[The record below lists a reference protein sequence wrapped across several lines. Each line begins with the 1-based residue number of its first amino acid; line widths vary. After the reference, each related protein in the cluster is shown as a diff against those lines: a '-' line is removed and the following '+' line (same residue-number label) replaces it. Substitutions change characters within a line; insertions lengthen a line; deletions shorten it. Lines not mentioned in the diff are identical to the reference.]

1 MNFMNRDKKIIYI
14 LGILCVLSF
23 TAWTQT
29 LSLPSGKAVS
39 VVEYE
44 LPLGKKLFYTA
55 TTESWYTKGS
65 SVSKEELQIWA
76 VRRNENGNLL
86 LFLRNNSSFS
96 MIDEDGD
103 RKDFPAESYWA
114 TCDFY
119 SNGHT
124 DPSWTLN
131 NMWRLDLYLPNLF
144 IPLPQYFSADYG
156 TWDFSGK
163 KFGERD
169 RYTLHKPSISDTI
182 WTIEV
187 IHETPLDP
195 IYIMDTKGFIYL
207 NINQGL
213 PIYKKI
219 ESTREYGR
227 YAGKGTTIITLDSIV
242 DLDTVWV
249 KNFMRELSIYV
260 QADSIY
266 NELMTQAEIEIVDAD
281 FLLAK
286 AEMTLKEAREK
297 VTIPDIQQQLDD
309 EIAGYSEDAQ
319 YITEATQ
326 RKAELVNKPS
336 VTWTAHDFGGA
347 MHSFEHYQGR
357 VVLLDFWYRACPWC
371 IRAMPQIKQI
381 AQYFKGKPVAVL
393 GMNVD
398 KDKDDALFVID
409 KLKLMY
415 TNLSAGEVAQQYGV
429 RGYPT
434 LIIIDQKG
442 IVRDIHIGYSD
453 DLYDKVVKSVESLLE
468 KD

>member
-1 MNFMNRDKKIIYI
+1 MNFMIIDKKIVVIS
-14 LGILCVLSF
+14 GMLCVLSGIVW
-23 TAWTQT
+23 AQT
-29 LSLPSGKAVS
+29 LSLPSSKIVS

-44 LPLGKKLFYTA
+44 LPLGKKIFYTA
-55 TTESWYTKGS
+55 TTESRYTKGS
-65 SVSKEELQIWA
+65 SVSREELQIWT
-76 VRRNENGNLL
+76 VRQNENGSRL
-86 LFLRNNSSFS
+86 LFLRNNSLFS
-96 MIDEDGD
+96 MIDADGN

-114 TCDFY
+114 RCDFY
-119 SNGHT
+119 ANGHI
-124 DPSWTLN
+124 DPSRTLN
-131 NMWRLDLYLPNLF
+131 TMWRLDLYLPNLF

-156 TWDFSGK
+156 AWDFTSK
-163 KFGERD
+163 RFGERD
-169 RYTLHKPSISDTI
+169 RYTLSKASISDTI
-182 WTIEV
+182 WMIEV
-187 IHETPLDP
+187 IRETPLDP

-213 PIYKKI
+213 PVYSKI

-227 YAGKGTTIITLDSIV
+227 YAGKGMTIITLDSIV

-249 KNFMRELSIYV
+249 KDFMRELSIYI

-266 NELMTQAEIEIVDAD
+266 NELMAQAEIKIVDAD

-286 AEMTLKEAREK
+286 AEMTLREARAK
-297 VTIPDIQQQLDD
+297 VTIPDIQKQLDE
-309 EIAGYSEDAQ
+309 EIAGYAVDAQ

-326 RKAELVNKPS
+326 RKAALINKPS
-336 VTWTAHDFGGA
+336 VTWTAHDFGGT
-347 MHSFEHYQGR
+347 MHSLAHYQGR

-371 IRAMPQIKQI
+371 IRAMPQINKI
-381 AQYFKGKPVAVL
+381 AQYFKDKAVAVL

-398 KDKDDALFVID
+398 KDREDALFVID

-415 TNLSAGEVAQQYGV
+415 TNLSAGEVAHQYGV

-453 DLYDKVVKSVESLLE
+453 DLYDKVVNAVESLL
-468 KD
+468 KKN